1 MEDIMLYGKKDQS
14 KHSLC
19 LQPILGS
26 SSSERD
32 ILKYRSGTNPIEPQ
46 IAYQLIKDELI
57 DEGSIG

>member
-1 MEDIMLYGKKDQS
+1 MIYGKKDQS

-26 SSSERD
+26 SASERD

-46 IAYQLIKDELI
+46 IAYQLIKDELMMK
-57 DEGSIG
+57 GA